1 MLSVSSI
8 ILFPLCSEPDNSS
21 FCADS
26 EESKRPLTCRQTET
40 GRAWH
45 YARAATSPRHYAPN
59 PFGLVAA
66 YPQSTEVTVLHSRIL
81 CQIIVFCVSF
91 KNYQK
96 RKEEITRTWTES
108 VSKSMFFILL
118 KGTPQY
124 SMNCWDHK
132 KKGPQNQSWMTCVIK
147 YWTTQYVVSH
157 NHLLCQ
163 EENLDQQDTNTRLSK
178 WNCCL
183 LQKKTIKGGYIYC
196 PPLSPGSHYH

>member
-1 MLSVSSI
+1 MLH
-8 ILFPLCSEPDNSS
+8 N
-21 FCADS
+21 
-26 EESKRPLTCRQTET
+26 
-40 GRAWH
+40 
-45 YARAATSPRHYAPN
+45 
-59 PFGLVAA
+59 
-66 YPQSTEVTVLHSRIL
+66 RIL

-91 KNYQK
+91 KNYQE
-96 RKEEITRTWTES
+96 RKEEITRKVDRKCKQHCFMSHVHVLHFIKRHSS
-108 VSKSMFFILL
+108 VQHELMRSGFTSSIRAGRQCLP
-118 KGTPQY
+118 GWWVQWVVQVVD
-124 SMNCWDHK
+124 WDRTAETK

-196 PPLSPGSHYH
+196 PPPSPGSHYH